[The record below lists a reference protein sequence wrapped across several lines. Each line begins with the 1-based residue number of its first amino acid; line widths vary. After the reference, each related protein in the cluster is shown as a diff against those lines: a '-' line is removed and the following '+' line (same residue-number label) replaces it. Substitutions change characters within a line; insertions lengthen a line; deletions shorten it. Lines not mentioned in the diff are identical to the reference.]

1 MAEIRNDRS
10 VLIEALKA
18 WLERLESGGSIDAPP
33 ALAELLQS
41 ADHAFYRQVAE
52 LTRRLH
58 TAVVELRLD
67 ERLNRLAGDCIP
79 DARLRLQHVVAM
91 TEAAAHRTLD
101 LVDQMRGVAQHV
113 AATAARLGGTTA
125 DPALA
130 TALLGD
136 AASLRDKLSELAT
149 AQEYQDLT
157 GQIIKRIIALV
168 EEVERALLDLL
179 GAHAGTLKPAA
190 ALPIAE
196 GKAELAGPAMPGQA
210 SASQQ
215 DADALLASLGV

>member
-1 MAEIRNDRS
+1 MSAPSEDRQL
-10 VLIEALKA
+10 LIGALRA

-33 ALAELLQS
+33 ALAELLQTQ
-41 ADHAFYRQVAE
+41 DQAFYRQVAE

-67 ERLNRLAGDCIP
+67 ERLSRLAGDAIP
-79 DARLRLQHVVAM
+79 DARSRLHHVVHM

-101 LVDQMRGVAQHV
+101 LVDQMRGIAAHIAQD
-113 AATAARLGGTTA
+113 AAALRDHG
-125 DPALA
+125 PAPL
-130 TALLGD
+130 
-136 AASLRDKLSELAT
+136 AASLAADAQALRGQLSELAT

-168 EEVERALLDLL
+168 EDVEAALLELL
-179 GAHAGTLKPAA
+179 GTHAGALKTPAPMPISETKA
-190 ALPIAE
+190 A
-196 GKAELAGPAMPGQA
+196 LAGPAMPGQETT
-210 SASQQ
+210 SQQ